1 MQGMGTDPT
10 VSPSIV
16 CRSFEGF
23 TASGRLPTQW
33 ARRMKRLV
41 RSGRFWNQSQ
51 GLGLAAVIMAMSIL
65 LSRLMGLIRDKVI
78 SYLYGATLEADVYF
92 ASFVVPDFINYLLA
106 GGYFSI
112 TLIPL
117 LSSFFERNADEGWD
131 FFSAVLLWITVA
143 ITALTALCFILAPQL
158 AVLAAPGLPQEAAE
172 RLARFLRIILPA
184 QICFLMGSCFS
195 SLLYMRKQFL
205 VPALMPIVYN
215 SGIVFGGLL
224 LRDRG
229 MEGFCW
235 GVLGGAAAG
244 NLLLPFLASRGGEGL
259 NLRFRLGHP
268 GLRQFFWLAL
278 PLMLGQSIV
287 VLDEQLV
294 RVFGSLTVVGAVS
307 WLNYARRIML
317 VPVGVV
323 AQAAG
328 VASYPFLAELFA
340 RKEWDRFHET
350 LGGALR
356 NVVTLLIPMSMWMA
370 VVSEPTVR
378 LIFEQGTFS
387 VEDTQKTALLLTILL
402 STVCFWGVQQ
412 IIGRAYYACQDTL
425 TPALL
430 GTLITLISIP
440 LFYLLSRKLG
450 VYGVA
455 AASAAS
461 IAIYAGVLGLWWR
474 RRFGGGAFRG
484 LGETSVRVAG
494 VALPA
499 ALTSGWIPRWLSGA
513 MSLDPLLISFL
524 SLVLSGSMFCFVFA
538 LIGRFFIPD
547 LLTPFTRK
555 LGPFGKLLQR

>member
-1 MQGMGTDPT
+1 
-10 VSPSIV
+10 
-16 CRSFEGF
+16 
-23 TASGRLPTQW
+23 
-33 ARRMKRLV
+33 MKRLV
-41 RSGRFWNQSQ
+41 EGGRFWNRSQ
-51 GLGLAAVIMAMSIL
+51 GLGLAAAIMAVSIL
-65 LSRLMGLIRDKVI
+65 LSRFMGLIRDKVI
-78 SYLYGATLEADVYF
+78 SYLFGASLEADVYF

-117 LSSFFERNADEGWD
+117 LSSFFERNAEEGWD
-131 FFSAVLLWITVA
+131 FFSAVLFWITAA
-143 ITALTALCFILAPQL
+143 ITGLTAVCFILAPQL
-158 AVLAAPGLPQEAAE
+158 ALLAAPGLPQEASG
-172 RLARFLRIILPA
+172 RLAVFLRIILPA
-184 QICFLMGSCFS
+184 QICFLVGSCFS
-195 SLLYMRKQFL
+195 SLLYLRKQFL

-215 SGIVFGGLL
+215 SCIVLGGLL

-235 GVLGGAAAG
+235 GVLAGAVAG
-244 NLLLPFLASRGGEGL
+244 NFLLPFLAARGGEGL
-259 NLRFRLGHP
+259 QLRFRLHHP

-294 RVFGSLTVVGAVS
+294 RVFGSMTVVGAVS

-340 RKEWDRFHET
+340 RKEWNRFHET

-356 NVVTLLIPMSMWMA
+356 NVVTLLIPMSIWMA

-378 LIFEQGTFS
+378 LIFQQGSFS
-387 VEDTQKTALLLTILL
+387 VGDTQKTSLLLMILL
-402 STVCFWGVQQ
+402 STVCFWGIQQ

-440 LFYLLSRKLG
+440 LFYLLSRNLG

-461 IAIYAGVLGLWWR
+461 IAIYAGVLGWWWR

-484 LGETSVRVAG
+484 LGKTSVRVAA

-499 ALTSGWIPRWLSGA
+499 AAASCWTPRWLSGS
-513 MSLDPLLISFL
+513 MTFDPLLMSFL
-524 SLVLSGSMFCFVFA
+524 TLLVSGSTFCFIFG
-538 LIGRFFIPD
+538 LIGRFFISD
-547 LLTPFTRK
+547 LMMPFTRRM
-555 LGPFGKLLQR
+555 GPFGRLLQR

>member
-1 MQGMGTDPT
+1 
-10 VSPSIV
+10 
-16 CRSFEGF
+16 
-23 TASGRLPTQW
+23 
-33 ARRMKRLV
+33 MKRLV
-41 RSGRFWNQSQ
+41 EGERLWNRSQ

-65 LSRLMGLIRDKVI
+65 LSRFMGLIRDKVI
-78 SYLYGATLEADVYF
+78 SYLYGATLEADIYF

-117 LSSFFERNADEGWD
+117 LSSFFEENAEKGWD
-131 FFSAVLLWITVA
+131 FFSAVVFWITVA
-143 ITALTALCFILAPQL
+143 ITGLTAVCFILAPQL
-158 AVLAAPGLPQEAAE
+158 ALLAAPGLPQEATG
-172 RLARFLRIILPA
+172 RLTLFLRIILPA
-184 QICFLMGSCFS
+184 QVCFLVGSCFS

-205 VPALMPIVYN
+205 APALMPIVYN
-215 SGIVFGGLL
+215 ACIVFGGLL
-224 LRDRG
+224 LKDRG

-235 GVLGGAAAG
+235 GVLVGALAG
-244 NLLLPFLASRGGEGL
+244 NFLLPFLASRGGDGL
-259 NLRFRLGHP
+259 KLRLRLRHP
-268 GLRQFFWLAL
+268 GLKQFFWLAL

-340 RKEWDRFHET
+340 RKDWDRFHET

-356 NVVTLLIPMSMWMA
+356 NVVTLLIPISFWMA
-370 VVSEPTVR
+370 AVSEPTVK
-378 LIFEQGTFS
+378 LIFQQGTFS
-387 VEDTQKTALLLTILL
+387 GEDTQKTALLLTILL

-440 LFYLLSRKLG
+440 LFYFLSRKLG

-461 IAIYAGVLGLWWR
+461 IAIYAGVLGLWWKHR
-474 RRFGGGAFRG
+474 LGSAAFHG
-484 LGETSVRVAG
+484 LGRTSVRVAG
-494 VALPA
+494 VTLPA
-499 ALTSGWIPRWLSGA
+499 ALASCMISRWLSGA
-513 MSLDPLLISFL
+513 VSLNPLLSSFI
-524 SLVLSGSMFCFVFA
+524 SLVLSGSTFCLVFA
-538 LIGRFFIPD
+538 LIGRFFISD
-547 LLTPFTRK
+547 LLRPFARR
-555 LGPFGKLLQR
+555 LGPIGKVLLR